1 MTDGGRMI
9 EYTNRML
16 KERIDFGYGLARK
29 RRKSLND
36 LYRVGEFRPGYE
48 TVADEGVRLN
58 VDPRTLP

>member
-16 KERIDFGYGLARK
+16 KERIDFGYGLGRK

-36 LYRVGEFRPGYE
+36 LYRAGGFRPAWG
-48 TVADEGVRLN
+48 RS
-58 VDPRTLP
+58 